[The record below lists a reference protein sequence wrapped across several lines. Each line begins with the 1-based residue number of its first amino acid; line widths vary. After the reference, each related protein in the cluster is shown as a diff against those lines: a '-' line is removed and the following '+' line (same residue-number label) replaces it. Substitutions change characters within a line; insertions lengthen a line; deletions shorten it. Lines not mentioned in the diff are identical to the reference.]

1 MIQFMHRTS
10 QGSTPYFT
18 PSMNAP
24 ALPNARWSSVAPW
37 PSRSSTGGKA
47 PASGHR
53 PAVDKLL
60 ERSRQ
65 RGQGMTEYLIVVAL
79 ISVAAIGV
87 YSFFGQTLRNQ
98 TAGIALELS
107 GQDASSA
114 VSQAQ
119 TAASQAQ
126 TLAGQRRGLENYGG
140 GNR

>member
-1 MIQFMHRTS
+1 MSPFIQSNRQS
-10 QGSTPYFT
+10 QASFI
-18 PSMNAP
+18 PSFKTQSDDRAS
-24 ALPNARWSSVAPW
+24 WSP
-37 PSRSSTGGKA
+37 
-47 PASGHR
+47 R
-53 PAVDKLL
+53 PAPLSRAPKAKKASTSAPVATASRF
-60 ERSRQ
+60 ERAVTQ

-114 VSQAQ
+114 VTQAQ

>member
-1 MIQFMHRTS
+1 MFHCTSLTHRIGASPPAFITHPTMSTS
-10 QGSTPYFT
+10 TAQRSQAST
-18 PSMNAP
+18 AP
-24 ALPNARWSSVAPW
+24 KVP
-37 PSRSSTGGKA
+37 
-47 PASGHR
+47 
-53 PAVDKLL
+53 
-60 ERSRQ
+60 SRQ

-107 GQDASSA
+107 GQDASTA
-114 VSQAQ
+114 VNQAQ

-126 TLAGQRRGLENYGG
+126 TLAGQRRGLENYGS

>member
-1 MIQFMHRTS
+1 MIQFMRRTPVS
-10 QGSTPYFT
+10 GALSFA

-24 ALPNARWSSVAPW
+24 AVRNARWSSVSPW
-37 PSRSSTGGKA
+37 PSVNFAARKSTALGR
-47 PASGHR
+47 R
-53 PAVDKLL
+53 PAGNTLL

-107 GQDASSA
+107 GQDAASA